1 MTKRQDW
8 LSRLNDEIAEYRT
21 LAKRANQRMLR
32 IERYSDPTNK
42 MYRPEA
48 KGMKGFAYK
57 IAQRNIKNI
66 FGPGAKRFK
75 ENLKATQNQE
85 LAKEMIYQ
93 VRAMKKAAAAFLKS
107 VSSTLAAGIGTK
119 GIRAVQDK
127 RTQTINDR
135 YIEKY
140 GMEGLTTDE
149 LSKVFA
155 SKKFQKMV
163 EDKQYGSDYVYVIAA
178 TVKQIPTSKSEIR
191 EFLEQ
196 HIDLIDI
203 TEQDLKDAGI
213 LNREQALDILENSNK
228 VAELRKL
235 FRFVKMVDSPILNDK
250 IADAIAAGY
259 TRKNLFF

>member
-8 LSRLNDEIAEYRT
+8 SARVKEEIAAYRK

-32 IERYSDPTNK
+32 IERYSDPKDK

-66 FGPGAKRFK
+66 FGPKETRFK
-75 ENLKATQNQE
+75 ENIKAPTDQAK
-85 LAKEMIYQ
+85 AKELFYQ
-93 VRAMKKAAAAFLKS
+93 LRSMTKAVTSFLES
-107 VSSTLAAGIGTK
+107 ASSSLGKAEGTP
-119 GIRAVQDK
+119 GLRSVQDK
-127 RTQTINDR
+127 RTQTINER

-140 GMEGLTTDE
+140 GMEGLTTAE

-155 SKKFQKMV
+155 SKKFQKMI
-163 EDKQYGSDYVYVIAA
+163 DDANYGSSYVYVIAA

-191 EFLEQ
+191 EFLNN
-196 HIDLIDI
+196 HIDIDDI
-203 TEQDLKDAGI
+203 TEQDLKDADI
-213 LNREQALDILENSNK
+213 TDKDQVLDILENSNK

-235 FRFVKMVDSPILNDK
+235 FHFVEMVDSPILNEK
-250 IADAIAAGY
+250 IADAIAEGY

>member
-32 IERYSDPTNK
+32 IERYSDPTDK

-66 FGPGAKRFK
+66 FGPSAKRFK

-85 LAKEMIYQ
+85 LAKEMLYQ
-93 VRAMKKAAAAFLKS
+93 IRAMKKAAAAFLES
-107 VSSTLAAGIGTK
+107 ASSTLAAGIGTK

-127 RTQTINDR
+127 RTETINR
-135 YIEKY
+135 KYIEKY
-140 GMEGLTTDE
+140 GMEGLTTAE

-163 EDKQYGSDYVYVIAA
+163 DDKQYGSDYVYVIAA

-213 LNREQALDILENSNK
+213 LSREQALDILENSNK

-250 IADAIAAGY
+250 IADAIAGGY
-259 TRKNLFF
+259 TRNNLFF

>member
-8 LSRLNDEIAEYRT
+8 SARVKEEIAAYRK

-32 IERYSDPTNK
+32 IERYSDPTDK

-66 FGPGAKRFK
+66 FGPKETRFK
-75 ENLKATQNQE
+75 ENIKAPTDQAK
-85 LAKEMIYQ
+85 AKELFYQ
-93 VRAMKKAAAAFLKS
+93 LRTMSKS
-107 VSSTLAAGIGTK
+107 VSTFLESSSSTLAAGIGTK

-127 RTQTINDR
+127 RTATINR
-135 YIEKY
+135 KYIEKY
-140 GMEGLTTDE
+140 GMEGLTTAE

-163 EDKQYGSDYVYVIAA
+163 DDANYGSDYVYVVAA

-191 EFLEQ
+191 EFLNN
-196 HIDLIDI
+196 HIDIDDI
-203 TEQDLKDAGI
+203 TEQDLKDADI
-213 LNREQALDILENSNK
+213 TDKDQVLDILENSNK

-235 FRFVKMVDSPILNDK
+235 FHFVEMVDSPILNEK
-250 IADAIAAGY
+250 IADAIAEGY